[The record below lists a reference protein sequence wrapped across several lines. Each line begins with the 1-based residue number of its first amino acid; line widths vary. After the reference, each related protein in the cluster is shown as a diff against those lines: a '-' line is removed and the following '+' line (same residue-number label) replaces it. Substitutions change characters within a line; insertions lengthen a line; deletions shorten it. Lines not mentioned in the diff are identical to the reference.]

1 MIIPITKLHK
11 LNKFK
16 SLLKLIKNSS
26 LLSLP
31 SIIGIFLSLIAIPI
45 HLKTNGKFD
54 YGNYIF
60 FHFIVSFGLILN
72 FGLNKIVVIELAKKK
87 YLHLI
92 INQSIIFS
100 IILSVTIFFI
110 GFLILKVTINNF
122 YSLLI
127 FLLKLNKIL

>member
-72 FGLNKIVVIELAKKK
+72 FGLNKIVVIELAKKNI
-87 YLHLI
+87 Y
-92 INQSIIFS
+92 
-100 IILSVTIFFI
+100 T
-110 GFLILKVTINNF
+110 
-122 YSLLI
+122 
-127 FLLKLNKIL
+127 